1 MTGTQTRPRV
11 VDAGAARALEAAG
24 IADTAGTAGAPRIA
38 GATGAARTT
47 RAVVGT
53 VMGCHFIAAFAALG
67 MPPFFALIL
76 NQSLQGGAPYLA
88 GWLYVLPTFFTA
100 LSSPWWGRV
109 ADRYGK
115 KPLLLR
121 AQLGLSASFLLAS
134 YASDVPTFVAALV
147 LQGLLG
153 GTFSASNAYLATVVS
168 GPALAR
174 SLTLMQWSARAALV
188 AAPAALGWLV
198 DGVASPLELYR
209 WLALLPLIA
218 ALCIWRLPAPDR
230 TAAGQHPEAASG
242 GAAPS
247 IARRPGAGTKP
258 NGSAPPLP
266 RRPRADGD
274 PSSAPQPLPAD
285 PAATPRQ
292 VYILQWLFVFATVL
306 TFPYFVP
313 YLHEGGALSA
323 AAAGL
328 LFGLPH
334 LVYLVCAVPLTRWL
348 GKDGLLLTLA
358 LACALLA
365 ASLFG
370 QAWSGTEEWP
380 VLAAW
385 RLLMGLGMTMAYLA
399 LHGLIAALVHSG
411 NAGRT
416 FGWFE
421 SSSKWGAVAAGL
433 AAGALAQAVGLRA
446 PFFVGGAAMLAAAGL
461 TAWIASSQLH
471 LNNRSQHANE

>member
-1 MTGTQTRPRV
+1 MTGSQTRP
-11 VDAGAARALEAAG
+11 GL
-24 IADTAGTAGAPRIA
+24 ADCGAPR
-38 GATGAARTT
+38 
-47 RAVVGT
+47 AVVAT

-121 AQLGLSASFLLAS
+121 AQLGLAASFLLAS
-134 YASDVPTFVAALV
+134 YANDVPTFVAALV

-198 DGVASPLELYR
+198 DGATSPLELYR
-209 WLALLPLIA
+209 WLALLPLVA
-218 ALCIWRLPAPDR
+218 ALCIWRLPAPDQPP
-230 TAAGQHPEAASG
+230 ASKQEAG
-242 GAAPS
+242 APPV
-247 IARRPGAGTKP
+247 ARRSRAGG
-258 NGSAPPLP
+258 N
-266 RRPRADGD
+266 
-274 PSSAPQPLPAD
+274 PSSAPLPASGD

-292 VYILQWLFVFATVL
+292 VYVLQWLFVFATVL

-313 YLHEGGALSA
+313 YLREGGALTA

-348 GKDGLLLTLA
+348 GKDSLLPTLA
-358 LACALLA
+358 LACLLLA

-370 QAWSGTEEWP
+370 QAWSGAEAWP
-380 VLAAW
+380 LLAAW

-399 LHGLIAALVHSG
+399 LHGLIAAQVHSG

-433 AAGALAQAVGLRA
+433 AAGALAQAAGLRA
-446 PFFVGGAAMLAAAGL
+446 PFVIGGAAMLAAAGL

-471 LNNRSQHANE
+471 LNNRSQHANK